1 MLLNSNSKWTKVA
14 PMIVSWDS
22 AMLPPFLS
30 YFFTRSQGYLLLLSQ
45 TQVYSVFPTQIIIQ
59 ISLIRNI
66 LKSATG
72 LKLSLYTVI
81 NDFKKHILS
90 NDFINTQLKLKEIN
104 VWLLVIIRKII
115 KKQTKLIHILTSF
128 FENIL
133 NFSKVKLR
141 MKYGNRVMDI
151 VVRRCWEMI

>member
-1 MLLNSNSKWTKVA
+1 
-14 PMIVSWDS
+14 
-22 AMLPPFLS
+22 MLPPFLS

-104 VWLLVIIRKII
+104 V
-115 KKQTKLIHILTSF
+115 
-128 FENIL
+128 
-133 NFSKVKLR
+133 
-141 MKYGNRVMDI
+141 
-151 VVRRCWEMI
+151 